1 VGLCVFW
8 GIWGHLWCFVV
19 FAGCILRTCGILWN
33 LVEFVGSRVC
43 RGSRDSRGSAYFG
56 EYEGNYGVLG
66 CLQGVSGICV
76 ESVRFSGYSRARY
89 SVDSVWSAYFGEYI
103 LEMVFWGVY
112 RVYFVDLWNFVEF
125 VDFVMSRRYRGSWDS
140 LGSAYFG
147 EYDGIYGVLGCL
159 QGVFCG
165 FAEVCGISGITE
177 WSACSRICYRCS
189 YWVDLGICLRTALPS
204 PSPAPPPHS
213 QIT

>member
-1 VGLCVFW
+1 VVSLESRESRDFDQGIILANMRVIMVFW
-8 GIWGHLWCFVV
+8 GVCRVFLGFV
-19 FAGCILRTCGILWN
+19 WN
-33 LVEFVGSRVC
+33 LCDSLGIPALGIQWILCGLHILANMTAFV
-43 RGSRDSRGSAYFG
+43 
-56 EYEGNYGVLG
+56 
-66 CLQGVSGICV
+66 
-76 ESVRFSGYSRARY
+76 
-89 SVDSVWSAYFGEYI
+89 
-103 LEMVFWGVY
+103 VFWGVY
-112 RVYFVDLWNFVEF
+112 RVYFSDLWNFVEF

-140 LGSAYFG
+140 LGSAYLG

-165 FAEVCGISGITE
+165 FVEVCGISGITE